1 MKKKRNS
8 IFLIIIIIISI
19 FLVVQY
25 SYSFK
30 NTNNTLNSVSLSGLK
45 VSFID
50 VGQADSILIQD
61 EVGNVL
67 IDAGNTEDGPL
78 LTKYLQ
84 EQNIS
89 EFNYVIGTHAHED
102 HIGGMADIINNFKVD
117 NFYMPDVMTTTK
129 TFEDLLDTLNNKNV
143 QFQTP
148 NIDDKF
154 NVGDANFIVCFVGTD
169 NSNLNNSSI
178 VLKLIYGN
186 ISVMLMGDATNSVE
200 KEIISK
206 DIKADVLKVG
216 HHGSATSTSNAFLKK
231 VNPSYAII
239 SVGKDNTYNLP
250 SSKTIDKLN
259 NLGIKIYR
267 TDENG
272 SIILTS
278 DGSNIEISSIKTNTN
293 GGE

>member
-1 MKKKRNS
+1 MHMKKKTI
-8 IFLIIIIIISI
+8 IFIIGLFLLLGYTVYYFTPKNNNYINTHLEGIKISY
-19 FLVVQY
+19 L
-25 SYSFK
+25 
-30 NTNNTLNSVSLSGLK
+30 
-45 VSFID
+45 D
-50 VGQADSILIQD
+50 VGQADSSLIQD

-250 SSKTIDKLN
+250 
-259 NLGIKIYR
+259 R
-267 TDENG
+267 
-272 SIILTS
+272 
-278 DGSNIEISSIKTNTN
+278 
-293 GGE
+293 

>member
-250 SSKTIDKLN
+250 
-259 NLGIKIYR
+259 R
-267 TDENG
+267 
-272 SIILTS
+272 
-278 DGSNIEISSIKTNTN
+278 
-293 GGE
+293 